1 MWIILK
7 MPFDSPILWCN
18 YKVEVARRLI
28 TEGVSVRQV
37 WIKTRC
43 STQKVTQ
50 WIKVNLQIC
59 SCQYVRII
67 LSQTYNVSQ
76 LQCTSLVKKCY
87 QKILYILS
95 LASGRLE
102 NGKICRSWQ
111 IHCHLMFWYIIWWI
125 LSYQLWLAVK
135 PVDAKITSL
144 FIFSLCKD
152 HTSNSFNL

>member
-102 NGKICRSWQ
+102 NWKNLQELTNTLSSYVLVYNLVDIKLSIMTCREASRCKNNKF
-111 IHCHLMFWYIIWWI
+111 IHL
-125 LSYQLWLAVK
+125 
-135 PVDAKITSL
+135 
-144 FIFSLCKD
+144 
-152 HTSNSFNL
+152 